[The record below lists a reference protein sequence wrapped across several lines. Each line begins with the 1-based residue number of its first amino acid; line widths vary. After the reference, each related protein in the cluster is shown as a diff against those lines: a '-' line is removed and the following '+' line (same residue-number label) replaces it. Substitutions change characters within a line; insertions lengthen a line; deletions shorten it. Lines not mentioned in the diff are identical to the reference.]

1 MKTAGACR
9 GCTLRLRP
17 APTDDGDRVQPAL
30 VRPDGS
36 GYRALTPGPV
46 RVLGHEFDAEGGRVG
61 LLMEVDDTLHYRQYD
76 LTDFSQLSER
86 TVAAPPGI

>member
-1 MKTAGACR
+1 MQGLYLEIETS
-9 GCTLRLRP
+9 
-17 APTDDGDRVQPAL
+17 PTDDGDRVQPAL